1 MSKKKKKYDAPLHID
16 ATFDMTEEEDHAM
29 IEIFSVDGR
38 ALTPQI
44 MLDAFAD
51 MLTAR
56 YGMTA
61 EDWDFPDEGLDS

>member
-1 MSKKKKKYDAPLHID
+1 MSKKKKHEKPLNLE
-16 ATFDMTEEEDHAM
+16 ATLNFTEEEAQCL
-29 IEIFSVDGR
+29 IEITSVDGR
-38 ALTPQI
+38 ALSPQVV
-44 MLDAFAD
+44 LDAVAD